1 MSHVATI
8 KTELYDRGI
17 LLETLN
23 ELNLSVSKGE
33 GRDDHRTIGLLLK
46 SLGRNTI
53 RFRKKTTDEAFRIEG
68 VVEDL
73 ERPEIKKL
81 LDTIRQDYARRKILV
96 EARKK
101 GFALVRQVRAETGEI
116 RLVLRKV
123 A

>member
-1 MSHVATI
+1 MSHVTTI

-17 LLETLN
+17 LLETLH

-33 GRDDHRTIGLLLK
+33 GRDDHRTISLLLK
-46 SLGRNTI
+46 GLGRNTI
-53 RFRKKTTDEAFRIEG
+53 RFRKKAMDEAYRIEG

-116 RLVLRKV
+116 KLVLRKV

>member
-17 LLETLN
+17 LLETLHD
-23 ELNLSVSKGE
+23 LNLSVSKME
-33 GRDDHRTIGLLLK
+33 GRDDHQTISLLLK
-46 SLGRNTI
+46 GLGRNTI
-53 RFRKKTTDEAFRIEG
+53 RFRKKAMDAAYRIEG

-101 GFALVRQVRAETGEI
+101 GFALVRQVRTETGEI
-116 RLVLRKV
+116 KLVLRKV